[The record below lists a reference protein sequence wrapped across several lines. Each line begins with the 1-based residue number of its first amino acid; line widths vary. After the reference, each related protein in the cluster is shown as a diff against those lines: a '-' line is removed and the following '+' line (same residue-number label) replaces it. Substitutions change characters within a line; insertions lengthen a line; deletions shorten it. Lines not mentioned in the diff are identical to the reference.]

1 LGGQMF
7 MTGKYLDESLEMPH
21 GHFVFYNQ
29 NGNKEAEG
37 DYHKGMKVGTWKRWN
52 AEGAPMPDRAYQKA
66 PEETASVKEIK
77 NALSDLKKD
86 ELIALCLR
94 LSKFKKENKE
104 LITYVLFEEHDE
116 EGYLQSVKN
125 KIDEEFNNINTSNL
139 YFVKKNIRRI
149 IRVVNKYIRYSG
161 KAVVEIDLLIYVCK
175 SINEKQIALEKSQ
188 VLKNMYQ
195 SLLKRVNKSM
205 DTLHEDLQYEFKQEL
220 AIIMK

>member
-1 LGGQMF
+1 MQ
-7 MTGKYLDESLEMPH
+7 
-21 GHFVFYNQ
+21 
-29 NGNKEAEG
+29 
-37 DYHKGMKVGTWKRWN
+37 
-52 AEGAPMPDRAYQKA
+52 
-66 PEETASVKEIK
+66 TASVKEIK

-188 VLKNMYQ
+188 VLKNIYQ
-195 SLLKRVNKSM
+195 SLLKRINKSM

>member
-1 LGGQMF
+1 MQ
-7 MTGKYLDESLEMPH
+7 
-21 GHFVFYNQ
+21 
-29 NGNKEAEG
+29 
-37 DYHKGMKVGTWKRWN
+37 
-52 AEGAPMPDRAYQKA
+52 
-66 PEETASVKEIK
+66 TASVKEIK
-77 NALSDLKKD
+77 NSLSDLKKD

-125 KIDEEFNNINTSNL
+125 KIGEEFNNINTSNL

-161 KAVVEIDLLIYVCK
+161 KAVLEIDLLIYVCK
-175 SINEKQIALEKSQ
+175 SVNEKQIALEKSQ

-195 SLLKRVNKSM
+195 SLLKRINKSM

>member
-1 LGGQMF
+1 MQ
-7 MTGKYLDESLEMPH
+7 
-21 GHFVFYNQ
+21 
-29 NGNKEAEG
+29 
-37 DYHKGMKVGTWKRWN
+37 
-52 AEGAPMPDRAYQKA
+52 
-66 PEETASVKEIK
+66 TASVKEIK

-195 SLLKRVNKSM
+195 SLLKRINKSM

>member
-1 LGGQMF
+1 MQ
-7 MTGKYLDESLEMPH
+7 
-21 GHFVFYNQ
+21 
-29 NGNKEAEG
+29 
-37 DYHKGMKVGTWKRWN
+37 
-52 AEGAPMPDRAYQKA
+52 
-66 PEETASVKEIK
+66 TASVKEIK

>member
-1 LGGQMF
+1 MQ
-7 MTGKYLDESLEMPH
+7 
-21 GHFVFYNQ
+21 
-29 NGNKEAEG
+29 
-37 DYHKGMKVGTWKRWN
+37 
-52 AEGAPMPDRAYQKA
+52 
-66 PEETASVKEIK
+66 TASVKEIK
-77 NALSDLKKD
+77 NTLSDLKKD

-161 KAVVEIDLLIYVCK
+161 KAVVEIDLLIYLCK